1 MTYKACSNKDKSRR
15 DNKNID
21 SVKSPF
27 YEKLIL
33 DNDNVAIVTRET
45 DNHIRIGLVHNTT
58 VDTEGTNQAD
68 STFVCK

>member
-1 MTYKACSNKDKSRR
+1 MTYKACSNKDKPRR

-21 SVKSPF
+21 SVKYPF
-27 YEKLIL
+27 DEKLIL

-45 DNHIRIGLVHNTT
+45 DSHIRMGLVRNTT
-58 VDTEGTNQAD
+58 VDTEDTIQAD